1 MKLTYYKIKCLDD
14 SDIYS
19 IREKTKRAV
28 IETLKN
34 AIQHNKSL
42 KGGITSVQDS
52 YQEYNSNLYQV
63 DKIVIK
69 YKNSFDLLIA
79 LRGSEYQAEE
89 IVKTYYY
96 TDKEILNY

>member
-1 MKLTYYKIKCLDD
+1 MLRWFRYLQHKRKNKACRNRNFKKC
-14 SDIYS
+14 
-19 IREKTKRAV
+19 
-28 IETLKN
+28 N
-34 AIQHNKSL
+34 PHNKSL